1 MVRIEMKATTLLGA
15 AIVALA
21 VAACGATGGSPT
33 VGPTLAQSASPAV
46 APTPTPT
53 AGATATPTPSPTTCT
68 PQSQG
73 TGTPD
78 AQCSTPVLSVASCD
92 GSLVNASNS
101 GGSVSYTGV
110 NADDELVIQPGDIT
124 VNPTGTGGT
133 YGPLLKGTYTYQFR
147 TSDGEDVTTDG
158 ASGSFTIVAC
168 ASAPTW
174 GFTTTCAVPG
184 TAQGGSLIITFSN
197 GTPATVVIDGN
208 TVAVT
213 SNPFTSGPYMVGQ
226 HSVILEG
233 FNAPFNIPAC

>member
-1 MVRIEMKATTLLGA
+1 MVRHMKPATLLGA

-33 VGPTLAQSASPAV
+33 AGSTLAQSPSSTV
-46 APTPTPT
+46 APTAMPTTAPTASPTPT
-53 AGATATPTPSPTTCT
+53 SCT
-68 PQSQG
+68 PQAQ
-73 TGTPD
+73 TAATPD
-78 AQCSTPVLSVASCD
+78 AQCSSPVVSVASCD
-92 GSLVNASNS
+92 DSLVNAGNS

-110 NADDELVIQPGDIT
+110 LADDELVIEPGDIT

-133 YGPLLKGTYTYQFR
+133 YGPLLKGMYTYQFR
-147 TSDGEDVTTDG
+147 TSNGDDVTTDG

-168 ASAPTW
+168 AAAPTW

-213 SNPFTSGPYMVGQ
+213 SNPFTSGPYTVGQ

-233 FNAPFNIPAC
+233 FDAPFNIPAC